1 MTLRFETRESDS
13 PWIDTVWTCTSD
25 QVTEM
30 TSVAGVC
37 WGLVF
42 WEREGRAYAAIT
54 GPETGAGSAPVPE
67 GATFVGIEFAVGTS
81 LRTLPVPALVGGGVD
96 LPDVTHRS
104 FPLDGMRWE
113 RPAADDAEALVE
125 RLIRAGT
132 ILRDPLVTEVR
143 RGHPTDMSART
154 VERRFRAA
162 TGLTQGAVRQIE
174 RARTAAALLAAGTP
188 IPDVVFELD
197 YFDAPHLAVALRR
210 YIGRTALQLREGAG
224 GAIALDL
231 GQRVTS

>member
-1 MTLRFETRESDS
+1 MTLRFETRGSDS

-42 WEREGRAYAAIT
+42 WEREGDAYAAIT
-54 GPETGAGSAPVPE
+54 GPETSAGTAPVPE

-81 LRTLPVPALVGGGVD
+81 LRAVPVPVLVGGGIG
-96 LPDVTHRS
+96 LPDVTRRS
-104 FPLDGMRWE
+104 FPLDGVRWE
-113 RPAADDAEALVE
+113 RPSADDAEALVE
-125 RLIRAGT
+125 RLIRAGAV
-132 ILRDPLVTEVR
+132 LRDPLVSEVR
-143 RGHPTDMSART
+143 RGHPADVSART
-154 VERRFRAA
+154 LERRFRST

-188 IPDVVFELD
+188 IADVVFALD

-210 YIGRTALQLREGAG
+210 YIGRTAVQLREGDG

>member
-1 MTLRFETRESDS
+1 MRFETRGSDS

-42 WEREGRAYAAIT
+42 WEREGTAYAAIT

-81 LRTLPVPALVGGGVD
+81 LRALPVTALVGGGIN

-104 FPLDGMRWE
+104 FPLDGLRWE
-113 RPAADDAEALVE
+113 QPAADDAEALVE

-162 TGLTQGAVRQIE
+162 TGLTQGAVRRIE

-210 YIGRTALQLREGAG
+210 YIGRTALQLREGVG